1 MPKRY
6 PEMQNL
12 FEIARTGGWGE
23 KTNVS
28 SDYDLPLFSPQCHF
42 SNNTS
47 KEFIIVFQNETAVKE
62 AFLTAG
68 KIKQAFMENKRL

>member
-12 FEIARTGGWGE
+12 LEIARTGGWGQ

-42 SNNTS
+42 SNNAS
-47 KEFIIVFQNETAVKE
+47 KEFIIVFQNETVVKE

-68 KIKQAFMENKRL
+68 KSKKAFMENKRL